1 MVLEL
6 SRYGTLYSSVNELE
20 NCVIPIK
27 DISIIYDPYSLT
39 CIINRKYTILFD
51 SLDELIDFFEDI
63 VEIMK
68 RNYPEDTNLYQ
79 KALDKLIDIK
89 YEEGGKDGNL

>member
-6 SRYGTLYSSVNELE
+6 SKYGTVFLSIDKLDKCIIPVE
-20 NCVIPIK
+20 NM
-27 DISIIYDPYSLT
+27 SIIYDPYSLV

-51 SLDELIDFFEDI
+51 SLDNLIDFFEDI

-68 RNYPEDTNLYQ
+68 RNYPEDVNIYKKVLN
-79 KALDKLIDIK
+79 KLIDIK
-89 YEEGGKDGNL
+89 LEEGD